1 MVTVYF
7 IILSEVNNME
17 HIFDYNVTVK
27 KFAHFVWPSI
37 LMMLMIGLYYNMD
50 SIFVANLVESR
61 LWQRFPWRIRCRV

>member
-37 LMMLMIGLYYNMD
+37 LMMVMIGLYYQ
-50 SIFVANLVESR
+50 SLIH
-61 LWQRFPWRIRCRV
+61 I